1 MIFLDFLAHL
11 DFLNYFLMAKY
22 NTFEEM
28 PVYQKALLF
37 GVKVYKFTNTNP
49 EIAKD
54 FGLKGQLQ
62 RAAISISNNIAE
74 GFERET
80 KKELI
85 RFLYFS
91 KGSAGE
97 CRNMFNF
104 LELLENVNGEIFLD
118 FKNDIKEISQQLGN
132 YIKYLKNLEAQNKT
146 ESKFKEFPNS
156 EEI

>member
-1 MIFLDFLAHL
+1 
-11 DFLNYFLMAKY
+11 MAKY
-22 NTFEEM
+22 NSFEEM

-37 GVKVYKFTNTNP
+37 GVKVYHFTSSNP

-85 RFLYFS
+85 RFLYFA

-104 LELLENVNGEIFLD
+104 LQSLEIINDQIFLEY
-118 FKNDIKEISQQLGN
+118 KNDVTEISQQLGN
-132 YIKYLKNLEAQNKT
+132 YIKYLKNLEKQNN
-146 ESKFKEFPNS
+146 SK
-156 EEI
+156 